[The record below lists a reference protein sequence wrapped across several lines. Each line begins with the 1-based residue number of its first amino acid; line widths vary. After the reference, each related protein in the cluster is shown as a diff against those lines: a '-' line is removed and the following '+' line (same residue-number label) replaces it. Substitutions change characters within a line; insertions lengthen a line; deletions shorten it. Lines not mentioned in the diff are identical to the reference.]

1 LPHFKFCF
9 KERWQTKIAFVH
21 AAGAISLHG
30 ARQRFENVEFIF
42 EVRGDHS
49 PQHKHGIASELQ
61 DQMQMRMMQN

>member
-1 LPHFKFCF
+1 MAK
-9 KERWQTKIAFVH
+9 TKIAFVH

-49 PQHKHGIASELQ
+49 PQTWDCKRAARSNAEEDDAELA
-61 DQMQMRMMQN
+61 